1 MFAGTVP
8 WNLLLAAV
16 LTGYFG
22 PPGLLVL
29 LWLPWS
35 AYAAWRQAGYMA
47 WAVDDRLVA
56 VRGGFDRIGRKDRL
70 RWLLLGRHGCLSC
83 RCTIGDDHDDGDMLS
98 ASEAED
104 IWLSS
109 GMDPD
114 YDFR

>member
-1 MFAGTVP
+1 MARTSILR
-8 WNLLLAAV
+8 NL
-16 LTGYFG
+16 
-22 PPGLLVL
+22 
-29 LWLPWS
+29 
-35 AYAAWRQAGYMA
+35 
-47 WAVDDRLVA
+47 
-56 VRGGFDRIGRKDRL
+56 
-70 RWLLLGRHGCLSC
+70 C